1 MPHPEDTTSPK
12 GLGKFGELVSALK
25 DALGSSGLTCDDVD
39 LDLLMDL
46 MKNYASN
53 EREWGAF
60 AFANSSMAYTRNLV
74 DEGNGKSNLLVLVWT
89 PGKGSPIHSHSNA
102 HCLMKILKGSLTETR
117 YDFPQDS
124 NRGTDSAVLNDTNQ
138 SMHVALESVYTENH
152 VAYMSDDQG
161 VHKMWNN
168 SNEFAVSL
176 HLYTPPNIVKNG
188 CYVFDAET
196 GKGTLVKNCEYYSV
210 HGHRD
215 TDTLARVTKKLAPSL
230 P

>member
-1 MPHPEDTTSPK
+1 MPHFEDTTSLK
-12 GLGKFGELVSALK
+12 GLSKFDELVKALK
-25 DALGSSGLTCDDVD
+25 DALGSSGLTCDDID

-46 MKNYASN
+46 MKNYTSD
-53 EREWGAF
+53 ETEWGAF
-60 AFANSSMAYTRNLV
+60 AFANPSMAYTRNLV

-117 YDFPQDS
+117 YDFPQNPNRES
-124 NRGTDSAVLNDTNQ
+124 NSVELGVSNE

-196 GKGTLVKNCEYYSV
+196 GKGTLVKSCEYYSV
-210 HGHRD
+210 QGHRD
-215 TDTLARVTKKLAPSL
+215 TDALAGATKKVTPSL
-230 P
+230 L

>member
-1 MPHPEDTTSPK
+1 MPHFEDTLSLK
-12 GLGKFGELVSALK
+12 GLSKFDELVEALK
-25 DALGSSGLTCDDVD
+25 DALGSSGLTCDDID

-46 MKNYASN
+46 MKNYTSN
-53 EREWGAF
+53 EKDWRAF
-60 AFANSSMAYTRNLV
+60 ALADPSMAYTRNLV

-117 YDFPQDS
+117 YDFPQET
-124 NRGTDSAVLNDTNQ
+124 NRETNLVALGDRNE
-138 SMHVALESVYTENH
+138 SMHMALESVYTENH

-168 SNEFAVSL
+168 STEFAVSL
-176 HLYTPPNIVKNG
+176 HLYTPPNIVRNG

-210 HGHRD
+210 RGHR
-215 TDTLARVTKKLAPSL
+215 VTGGPVGAT
-230 P
+230 